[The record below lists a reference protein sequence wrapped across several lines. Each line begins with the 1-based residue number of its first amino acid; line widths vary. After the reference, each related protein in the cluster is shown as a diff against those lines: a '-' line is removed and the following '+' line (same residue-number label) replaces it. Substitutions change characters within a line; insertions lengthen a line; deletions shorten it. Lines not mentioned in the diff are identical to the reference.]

1 MSPSL
6 RQRALA
12 GVFVS
17 LAVLVT
23 ACSSGK
29 HSSADSPPSNR
40 AGTASPSVGATR
52 GGEPAPEFRDAR
64 FALEGAPGKDCYHSV
79 VDFDGRGPVV
89 HNHADSWGMM
99 DHHDLDIHSCP
110 DGVTLT
116 IAWGGRKVT
125 GKVGMRACEQAV
137 SGVNG
142 AGPGVNGVEGIVNE
156 MPISSIRP
164 GDQFCEFNGASATVR
179 LFRLLSVNHSTSETT
194 WTATTWSD
202 LGYSG

>member
-1 MSPSL
+1 
-6 RQRALA
+6 
-12 GVFVS
+12 
-17 LAVLVT
+17 
-23 ACSSGK
+23 
-29 HSSADSPPSNR
+29 
-40 AGTASPSVGATR
+40 
-52 GGEPAPEFRDAR
+52 
-64 FALEGAPGKDCYHSV
+64 
-79 VDFDGRGPVV
+79 
-89 HNHADSWGMM
+89 MM

-194 WTATTWSD
+194 WTATHGPTSATAVSARGRGRLGPVHRLVAVERHRRPQPARMAAGARWRAGCERSMTSSSRLRRSRSTTGRGRLRRRASSD
-202 LGYSG
+202 RRLTGRLRTSQSCRSRVRDTGDPAG